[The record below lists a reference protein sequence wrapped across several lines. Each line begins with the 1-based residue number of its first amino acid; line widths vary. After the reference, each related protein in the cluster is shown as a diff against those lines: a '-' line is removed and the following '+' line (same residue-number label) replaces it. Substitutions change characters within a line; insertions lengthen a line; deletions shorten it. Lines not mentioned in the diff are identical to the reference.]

1 MSKCP
6 VCGERATK
14 GKRGRSLHS
23 AYTVST
29 LVEELKLYQT
39 KAGQES
45 AQAAARI
52 VPYGETLASELH
64 AWGHARP
71 GAPKPDLAWTDEW
84 IASVDYLVNNNFDEG
99 LDEDF

>member
-1 MSKCP
+1 MPLASRSVRQWIDSRDLARRRSCPHRSRLRWTRLTRASRLRRMSKCP

-29 LVEELKLYQT
+29 LVEELKLVQT

-52 VPYGETLASELH
+52 VP
-64 AWGHARP
+64 
-71 GAPKPDLAWTDEW
+71 
-84 IASVDYLVNNNFDEG
+84 
-99 LDEDF
+99 